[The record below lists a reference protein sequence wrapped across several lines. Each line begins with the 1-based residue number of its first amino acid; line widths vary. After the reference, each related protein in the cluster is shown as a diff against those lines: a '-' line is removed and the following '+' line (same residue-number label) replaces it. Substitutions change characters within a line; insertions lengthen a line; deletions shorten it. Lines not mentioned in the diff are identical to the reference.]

1 MSAVSVRET
10 SDYPQGT
17 QKELPR
23 FRVHSDAV
31 DVSLVL
37 FTGKGAIRRAVVTN
51 TTGTAGYLQ
60 VHDAL
65 TLPVDTTV
73 PVFSIQLPAS
83 GSAVIE
89 DLHCAIGAVL
99 AISTTAGT
107 LTISTNDAFFSA
119 NVTK

>member
-10 SDYPQGT
+10 SDYPKGA
-17 QKELPR
+17 ENLPR
-23 FRVHSDAV
+23 FRVHSDAAAT
-31 DVSLVL
+31 SLVL
-37 FTGKGAIRRAVVTN
+37 FTGKGKIHRAVVTN
-51 TTGTAGYLQ
+51 TTSTAGYVQ

-89 DLHCAIGAVL
+89 DLHCATGAVL
-99 AISTTAGT
+99 AISTTAGA
-107 LTISTNDAFFSA
+107 LTISANTAHFSA